1 MSSKKE
7 KIMKKTSD
15 AQLEATEKKKKKV
28 YQRFI
33 LSLRKIED
41 EDILSALNELF
52 EQGYTTTEA
61 FKILIRKGL

>member
-1 MSSKKE
+1 
-7 KIMKKTSD
+7 MKKTSV
-15 AQLEATEKKKKKV
+15 AQLEATAKYKKKV

-41 EDILSALNELF
+41 ADILSALDELF

-61 FKILIRKGL
+61 FKILIRKGLD

>member
-15 AQLEATEKKKKKV
+15 AQLEATAKYKKKV

>member
-1 MSSKKE
+1 MSSQKE

-15 AQLEATEKKKKKV
+15 AQLEATAKYKKKV

>member
-1 MSSKKE
+1 
-7 KIMKKTSD
+7 MKKTSD
-15 AQLEATEKKKKKV
+15 AQLEATAKYKKKI

-52 EQGYTTTEA
+52 VQGYTTTEA

>member
-1 MSSKKE
+1 
-7 KIMKKTSD
+7 MKKTSD
-15 AQLEATEKKKKKV
+15 AQLEATAKYKKKI

>member
-1 MSSKKE
+1 
-7 KIMKKTSD
+7 MKKTSD
-15 AQLEATEKKKKKV
+15 AQLEATAKYKKKV

-41 EDILSALNELF
+41 ADILSALNELF

-61 FKILIRKGL
+61 FKILIRKGLE

>member
-1 MSSKKE
+1 
-7 KIMKKTSD
+7 MKKTSD
-15 AQLEATEKKKKKV
+15 AQLEATAKYKKKV

-61 FKILIRKGL
+61 FKILIRKGLD

>member
-1 MSSKKE
+1 
-7 KIMKKTSD
+7 MKKTSD
-15 AQLEATEKKKKKV
+15 AQLEASKKYKKRV
-28 YQRFI
+28 YTRYT

-41 EDILSALNELF
+41 ADILSALDELF

>member
-1 MSSKKE
+1 
-7 KIMKKTSD
+7 MKKTSD
-15 AQLEATEKKKKKV
+15 AQLEATAKYKKKV